1 MAKITNTGVFIV
13 EGSAA
18 AADVAGSSQIWTKS
32 DAPSS
37 LYHTDD
43 AGTDYRINGITVG
56 TDTASTSG
64 SSIDFTGIPAGVKR
78 VTLSFEN
85 VNGSG
90 TEDWLVR
97 LGDSGGIET
106 TGYTGH
112 GERNGTTIRITNG
125 FALMDG
131 YSANEEYDGFCAL
144 WLKDAANNTW
154 AQNGA
159 LGGVDADNVR
169 RTSLG
174 MKSLSGVLT
183 QVRVMTA
190 GSDTFGSGSIS
201 MTYE

>member
-43 AGTDYRINGITVG
+43 AGTDFRINGITVG

-112 GERNGTTIRITNG
+112 SEYNGTVLRITNG

-131 YSANEEYDGFCAL
+131 YSANEEYDGFYDL

-190 GSDTFGSGSIS
+190 SSDTFGSGSIS